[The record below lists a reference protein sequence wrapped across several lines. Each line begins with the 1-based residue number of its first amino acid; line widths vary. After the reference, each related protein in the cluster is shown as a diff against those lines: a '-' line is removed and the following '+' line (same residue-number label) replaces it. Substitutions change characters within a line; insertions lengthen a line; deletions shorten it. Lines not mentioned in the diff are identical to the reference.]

1 MNIKYYK
8 VINEETIFFGGNI
21 LYTDDATIINPTH
34 SQMIHAGWSIYQDST
49 DPSEVQLLNQSKL
62 IKINEINEYDQSSN
76 VNLFYLAGQPMW
88 LDAPTRQTLR
98 ISIESYI
105 AMGIENVTKWFGGQQ
120 FTFPT
125 TAWLQMLNALEVYAA
140 EALNVTEAHKAA
152 IMAMDN
158 IEDVEEYDITIG
170 YPEKLNLSAAQ
181 MHSAN
186 IN

>member
-1 MNIKYYK
+1 MTYYK
-8 VINEETIFFGGNI
+8 EIDGENVFFNGNV
-21 LYTDDATIINPTH
+21 LYTGEATIINPSH
-34 SQMIHAGWSIYQDST
+34 EQMLEAGWLVYIPT
-49 DPSEVQLLNQSKL
+49 ISEPTTEKLLADEKKM
-62 IKINEINEYDQSSN
+62 KINEINEYDQSSN

-88 LDAPTRQTLR
+88 IDAPTRQTLR

-140 EALNVTEAHKAA
+140 EALNVTETHKAA
-152 IMAMDN
+152 VMAMDN

>member
-1 MNIKYYK
+1 MTYYK
-8 VINEETIFFGGNI
+8 EIDGENVFFNGNV
-21 LYTDDATIINPTH
+21 LYTGEATIINPSH
-34 SQMIHAGWSIYQDST
+34 EQMLEAGWLVYIPT
-49 DPSEVQLLNQSKL
+49 ISEPTTEELLADEKKM
-62 IKINEINEYDQSSN
+62 KINEINEYDQSSN

-105 AMGIENVTKWFGGQQ
+105 AMGIETVTKWFGGQQ

-152 IMAMDN
+152 VMAMDN

-170 YPEKLNLSAAQ
+170 YPEKLNLSAEQ

>member
-1 MNIKYYK
+1 MRYYK
-8 VINEETIFFGGNI
+8 IINEEIVFFEGNV
-21 LYTDDATIINPTH
+21 LYTETETIINPSAH
-34 SQMIHAGWSIYQDST
+34 QLVNEGWIPYIEPTPTEEQLLQEAKQNKIQEIISYDES
-49 DPSEVQLLNQSKL
+49 SEV
-62 IKINEINEYDQSSN
+62 NE
-76 VNLFYLAGQPMW
+76 FYLADQPMW

-152 IMAMDN
+152 VMAMDN